1 MRSSVLP
8 TKRQREVLEAV
19 TNYISTNGYPPSF
32 RDLGESLGLKS
43 PSTISDLLDKL
54 RKKGYVSW
62 EEGRPR
68 TLHVLKESEEIAI

>member
-43 PSTISDLLDKL
+43 SSTISDLLDKL
-54 RKKGYVSW
+54 RNKGYVTW

-68 TLHVLKESEEIAI
+68 TLQVLKVC

>member
-1 MRSSVLP
+1 MRSLEP

-43 PSTISDLLDKL
+43 SSTISDLLDKL
-54 RKKGYVSW
+54 RRKGYVTW

-68 TLHVLKESEEIAI
+68 TLTVLRVCEEIIL